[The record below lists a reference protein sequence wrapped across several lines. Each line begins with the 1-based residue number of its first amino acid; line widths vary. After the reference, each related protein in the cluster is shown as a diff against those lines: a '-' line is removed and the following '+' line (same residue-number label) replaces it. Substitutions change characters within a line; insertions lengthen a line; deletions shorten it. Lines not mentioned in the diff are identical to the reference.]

1 MSIRTY
7 LKNKKQTHFTV
18 GDIEVFI
25 KDEVENEQVSVKSVI
40 NLVVRK
46 IPKHLLRNIDSIY
59 VGQFSFLNSKNF
71 EAAYENS
78 SIFVTNVQDNEAD
91 MLDDIVHEVAHS
103 IEEIYSR
110 YLYSDQKLA
119 TEFKRK
125 RNKLHQ
131 ILTDKDY
138 DIGKQVFMNLDYDQ
152 ELDEFLYSTVGY
164 QALTTLSP
172 NVFHSPYASTSL
184 SEYFADGFEAFY
196 MNDDIPKLK
205 RISPELYKKLAG
217 LIEEEE

>member
-18 GDIEVFI
+18 ENIEVFI
-25 KDEVENEQVSVKSVI
+25 KDEVENEQVSVK
-40 NLVVRK
+40 NVVNIVAQK
-46 IPKHLLRNIDSIY
+46 IPKHLLRNVDSIY
-59 VGQFSFLNSKNF
+59 VGQFSFLNSRNF

-78 SIFVTNVQDNEAD
+78 SIFVTNIQDNELD
-91 MLDDIVHEVAHS
+91 MVDDIIHEVAHS
-103 IEEIYSR
+103 VEEIYSR

-125 RNKLHQ
+125 RKQLHQ
-131 ILTDKDY
+131 VLGKDY
-138 DIGKQVFMNLDYDQ
+138 DVNRKVFMNLDYDQ

-172 NVFHSPYASTSL
+172 NIFHSPYASTSL

-196 MNDDIPKLK
+196 MREDIPKLK
-205 RISPELYKKLAG
+205 RISPELYKKLSG
-217 LIEEEE
+217 LLEGEE

>member
-18 GDIEVFI
+18 ENIEVFI
-25 KDEVENEQVSVKSVI
+25 KDEVENEQVSVKNVV

-46 IPKHLLRNIDSIY
+46 IPKHLLRNVDSIY

-78 SIFVTNVQDNEAD
+78 SIFVTNVQDNELD
-91 MLDDIVHEVAHS
+91 MVDDIVHEIAHS
-103 IEEIYSR
+103 VEEIYSR
-110 YLYSDQKLA
+110 YLYSDQRLA

-125 RNKLHQ
+125 RRQLHQ
-131 ILTDKDY
+131 VLDKDY
-138 DIGKQVFMNLDYDQ
+138 DVKRQMFMNLDYDQ

-172 NVFHSPYASTSL
+172 NIFHSPYASTSL

-196 MNDDIPKLK
+196 MNEDIPKLK
-205 RISPELYKKLAG
+205 RISPELYKKLSG
-217 LIEEEE
+217 LLKEEE

>member
-18 GDIEVFI
+18 ENIEVFI
-25 KDEVENEQVSVKSVI
+25 KDEVENEQVSVKNVV

-46 IPKHLLRNIDSIY
+46 IPKHLLRNVDSIY
-59 VGQFSFLNSKNF
+59 VGQFSFLNLKNF

-78 SIFVTNVQDNEAD
+78 SIFVTNVQDNELD
-91 MLDDIVHEVAHS
+91 MVDDIVHEIAHS
-103 IEEIYSR
+103 VEEIYSR
-110 YLYSDQKLA
+110 YLYSDQRLA

-125 RNKLHQ
+125 RRQLHQ
-131 ILTDKDY
+131 VLDKDY
-138 DIGKQVFMNLDYDQ
+138 DVKRQMFMNLDYDQ

-172 NVFHSPYASTSL
+172 NIFHSPYASTSL

-196 MNDDIPKLK
+196 MNEDIPKLK
-205 RISPELYKKLAG
+205 RISPELYKKLSG
-217 LIEEEE
+217 LLKEEE

>member
-18 GDIEVFI
+18 ENIEVFI
-25 KDEVENEQVSVKSVI
+25 KDEVENEQVSVK
-40 NLVVRK
+40 NVVSIVARK
-46 IPKHLLRNIDSIY
+46 IPKHLLRNVDSIY
-59 VGQFSFLNSKNF
+59 VGQFSFLNSKNY

-78 SIFVTNVQDNEAD
+78 SIFVTNVQDSELD
-91 MLDDIVHEVAHS
+91 MVDDIIHEVAHS
-103 IEEIYSR
+103 VEEIYSR
-110 YLYSDQKLA
+110 YLYSDQRLA

-125 RNKLHQ
+125 RKQLHQ
-131 ILTDKDY
+131 VLDKDY
-138 DIGKQVFMNLDYDQ
+138 DVKRQVFMNLDYDQ

-172 NVFHSPYASTSL
+172 NIFHSPYASTSL

-196 MNDDIPKLK
+196 MNEDIPKLK
-205 RISPELYKKLAG
+205 RISPELYKKISG
-217 LIEEEE
+217 LLKEEE